1 MTVLKWLESI
11 RTPWMDEVMS
21 LLTQLGDET
30 VFMVLGM
37 VVLWCSHKAWG
48 FRFMLI
54 GLAGTAVN
62 QLLKAIFLVP
72 RPWVIDPEFT
82 IVESARDGATGYS
95 FPSGHTQSAV
105 TCFGTLAAWL
115 KKWGVTVA
123 CVAAIA
129 IVAFSRMYL
138 GVHTPLDVG
147 VSLVTGVVTVLLMTH
162 LLQKDS
168 RKTQLWARGCAMLLA
183 LALLGYVLF
192 APAREANVAE
202 FDAHG
207 VKAAWQVVG
216 AMAGLL
222 LAWWADEK
230 HLHFETKAVWW
241 AQVCKVVIGLALVVA
256 VRSGM
261 KPVLTALFGEAM
273 FAHGIRYFLMTV
285 MGGILWPMT
294 FGFWNRVGRKKAEPA
309 ASNV

>member
-21 LLTQLGDET
+21 VLTQFGDET
-30 VFMVLGM
+30 VFMVMGM
-37 VVLWCSHKAWG
+37 IVLWCLNKTWG

-54 GLAGTAVN
+54 GLTGTAMN

-72 RPWVIDPEFT
+72 RPWVLDPEFT
-82 IVESARDGATGYS
+82 IVESAREGASGYS
-95 FPSGHTQSAV
+95 FPSGHTQAAT

-115 KKWGVTVA
+115 GGKAVTLF
-123 CVAAIA
+123 CVVMIL
-129 IVAFSRMYL
+129 IVGFSRMYL
-138 GVHTPLDVG
+138 GVHTPWDVG
-147 VSLVTGVVTVLLMTH
+147 VSLVTGTITVVVMSKLLR
-162 LLQKDS
+162 KEDS
-168 RKTQLWARGCAMLLA
+168 KTTRWVCGGAMALA
-183 LALLGYVLF
+183 LVLLGYVLF

-222 LAWWADEK
+222 LAWWSDAK
-230 HLHFETKAVWW
+230 WQRFETKAVWW
-241 AQVCKVVIGLALVVA
+241 AQVCKVLIGLLLVVA

-261 KPVLTALFGEAM
+261 KPVLTAIFGEAM
-273 FAHGIRYFLMTV
+273 FAHGIRYFMMTV
-285 MGGILWPMT
+285 VGGILWPMS
-294 FGFWNRVGRKKAEPA
+294 FRFWSRIGQK
-309 ASNV
+309 

>member
-11 RTPWMDEVMS
+11 RTPFMDEVMS
-21 LLTQLGDET
+21 LLTQMGDET
-30 VFMVLGM
+30 IFMVLGM
-37 VVLWCSHKAWG
+37 TVIWCISKAWG

-54 GLAGTAVN
+54 GLTGTAVN

-72 RPWVIDPEFT
+72 RPWVLDPSFT

-95 FPSGHTQSAV
+95 FPSGHTQSAA

-115 KKWGVTVA
+115 KKGWVTA
-123 CVAAIA
+123 LCAAAIL

-138 GVHTPLDVG
+138 GVHTPMDVG
-147 VSLVTGVVTVLLMTH
+147 VSLVTGAVTVVLMT
-162 LLQKDS
+162 
-168 RKTQLWARGCAMLLA
+168 GCLEKGGKAAAWMKVLGAALA
-183 LALLGYVLF
+183 LALVLYVHV
-192 APAREANVAE
+192 APARPANVAE

-207 VKAAWQVVG
+207 VKAAWQVFG
-216 AMAGLL
+216 AMAGML

-230 HLHFETKAVWW
+230 YIRFEVKAVWW
-241 AQVCKVVIGLALVVA
+241 AQVCKVVIGLLLVVA

-261 KPVLTALFGEAM
+261 KPVLSAVFGDAQ

-285 MGGILWPMT
+285 VGGILWPMT
-294 FGFWNRVGRKKAEPA
+294 FRFWNRVGQKKTGAVQIHE
-309 ASNV
+309 